1 MALNYSS
8 LGKRIRYFRKKRGL
22 SQMALAEEIDCATTF
37 ISYIENGQ
45 KRMSLNTLVAIANVL
60 QVSADEL
67 LADSL
72 DYNFRVTNHEFSDLM
87 AELGLKAPEGMT
99 DEQLG
104 TLVTSVNPVRLKNN
118 PVGLDEDA
126 IRVLYKQ
133 IFR

>member
-67 LADSL
+67 LVDSL

-87 AELGLKAPEGMT
+87 ADCTSAERKILFDIVAASKQSLRSSKAGYY
-99 DEQLG
+99 
-104 TLVTSVNPVRLKNN
+104 RK
-118 PVGLDEDA
+118 
-126 IRVLYKQ
+126 R
-133 IFR
+133 

>member
-45 KRMSLNTLVAIANVL
+45 KRMSLNTLVLIANAL
-60 QVSADEL
+60 HVSADEL

-72 DYNFRVTNHEFSDLM
+72 DYNFRVMNHELSDLM
-87 AELGLKAPEGMT
+87 SDCTTSERKILFEIVAASKQSLRGNKAG
-99 DEQLG
+99 G
-104 TLVTSVNPVRLKNN
+104 
-118 PVGLDEDA
+118 
-126 IRVLYKQ
+126 YKK
-133 IFR
+133 R